1 MRYLRT
7 ITIYLS
13 LSASAL
19 TAEPAHTEKNVAYG
33 THERQ
38 VLDFYQAD
46 SRKPTPL
53 VLHIHG
59 GGWINGDKKDPLGLE
74 KYLNAGISVASI
86 NYRYTLQAQAQ
97 GN

>member
-1 MRYLRT
+1 MRYLKT
-7 ITIYLS
+7 LSTLLS
-13 LSASAL
+13 LSASAVA
-19 TAEPAHTEKNVAYG
+19 AEPEPTEKNVAYG
-33 THERQ
+33 IHERQ

-59 GGWINGDKKDPLGLE
+59 GGWINGDKKDSPGLE
-74 KYLNAGISVASI
+74 KYLNAGISVTSI
-86 NYRYTLQAQAQ
+86 NYCYTLQAQ